1 MAHTSLLQRFMRHR
15 NPQDRRC
22 TYLVVI
28 ERDREPADDLR
39 DLASY
44 LSTISLAGCEVVVV
58 DGSPSP
64 IFESNRAVLRWVSRH
79 VAARPRHRNF
89 TGGIDTVRTAV
100 DVSGCDKIVI
110 ADENVRYHPDA
121 IESVCDLL
129 DLHEVVEPQ
138 DYFEP
143 LPWWSGIEAG
153 RMLVHRGVEPLP
165 DHGAT
170 FGIRKTSIRGLRG
183 VDIAWSSGEDAVRR
197 LASQGAEVFSA
208 CDVFVRRLPPPL
220 DHWLRERPRQADDD
234 FAMPVKTVF
243 FFALLPVA
251 IVLAAVG
258 GIRLAGGYASA
269 IALGSMVLALRG
281 RGGATTF
288 FPLRAC
294 LCAPLWVFERSI
306 SVYWALFRKL
316 QSSSIDAARPAI
328 AERGAG
334 AKVASGE

>member
-1 MAHTSLLQRFMRHR
+1 MAHPSLLQRTMRHR

-28 ERDREPADDLR
+28 ERDRETAGDLR

-44 LSTISLAGCEVVVV
+44 LSTLAVADYEVIVV
-58 DGSPSP
+58 DGSAAPV
-64 IFESNRAVLRWVSRH
+64 FERNRRVLRWVASH
-79 VAARPRHRNF
+79 VAARPRHRLF
-89 TGGIDTVRTAV
+89 SGGIDAVRAAA
-100 DVSGCDKIVI
+100 DVSNCDKVIV
-110 ADENVRYHPDA
+110 ADENVRYDADA
-121 IESVCDLL
+121 IESICDLL

-143 LPWWSGIEAG
+143 LPWWSGIEAA

-170 FGIRKTSIRGLRG
+170 FGIRKSSVRGLRG
-183 VDIAWSSGEDAVRR
+183 VDVAWSNGEDAVRR

-220 DHWLRERPRQADDD
+220 DDWLRDRPRQADDD
-234 FAMPVKTVF
+234 FAMPVKTAF
-243 FFALLPVA
+243 FFALLPMA
-251 IVLAAVG
+251 ILLAIFG
-258 GIRLAGGYASA
+258 GIRLAGGYAGA
-269 IALGSMVLALRG
+269 IAFGSMVLALRG
-281 RGGATTF
+281 RGGAATF

-294 LCAPLWVFERSI
+294 LCAPLWVLERSV

-316 QSSSIDAARPAI
+316 NGASADPTHPAV
-328 AERGAG
+328 AELGAG

>member
-15 NPQDRRC
+15 NPPDRRC

-44 LSTISLAGCEVVVV
+44 LSTISVADCEVIVV

-64 IFESNRAVLRWVSRH
+64 IFESNRAILRWVSRH

-89 TGGIDTVRTAV
+89 TGGIDSVRTAV
-100 DVSGCDKIVI
+100 DVSGCDKIII

-170 FGIRKTSIRGLRG
+170 FGIRRSSIRGLRG
-183 VDIAWSSGEDAVRR
+183 VDIAWSNGEDAVRR

-208 CDVFVRRLPPPL
+208 CEIFVRRLPPPL
-220 DHWLRERPRQADDD
+220 DHWLRELPRQADDD
-234 FAMPVKTVF
+234 FAMPVKTAF
-243 FFALLPVA
+243 FFALLPIA
-251 IVLAAVG
+251 IVLSALG

-269 IALGSMVLALRG
+269 IALGSMVLAVRG
-281 RGGATTF
+281 RSGAATF

-294 LCAPLWVFERSI
+294 LCAPIWVFERSL

-316 QSSSIDAARPAI
+316 QSSSTDAARPAI
-328 AERGAG
+328 CERGAG

>member
-1 MAHTSLLQRFMRHR
+1 MAHTSLLQPRMRHR
-15 NPQDRRC
+15 SPQDRRC
-22 TYLVVI
+22 AYLVVI
-28 ERDREPADDLR
+28 ERGREPAEDLR
-39 DLASY
+39 DLAYY
-44 LSTISLAGCEVVVV
+44 LSTLSVAGCEVIVV
-58 DGSPSP
+58 DGSPSS
-64 IFESNRAVLRWVSRH
+64 IFERNRNVLRWVARH

-89 TGGIDTVRTAV
+89 TGGIDCVRTAI
-100 DVSGCDKIVI
+100 DVSNCDKIIV
-110 ADENVRYHPDA
+110 ADENVRYHADA

-170 FGIRKTSIRGLRG
+170 FGIRKSSVRGLRG
-183 VDIAWSSGEDAVRR
+183 VDIAWSNGEDAVRR
-197 LASQGAEVFSA
+197 LASQGAEVFFA

-220 DHWLRERPRQADDD
+220 DHWLRDRPRQADGD
-234 FAMPVKTVF
+234 FALPVKTAF

-251 IVLAAVG
+251 ILLATFG
-258 GIRLAGGYASA
+258 GIKLAGGYAGA
-269 IALGSMVLALRG
+269 IACASMILAVRG
-281 RGGATTF
+281 RGGASSF

-294 LCAPLWVFERSI
+294 LCAPLWVFERSV

-316 QSSSIDAARPAI
+316 QGSSTETTHPAV
-328 AERGAG
+328 AEGGAG
-334 AKVASGE
+334 AKVASNL

>member
-1 MAHTSLLQRFMRHR
+1 MRHR

-28 ERDREPADDLR
+28 ERDRQPADDLR
-39 DLASY
+39 ALASY
-44 LSTISLAGCEVVVV
+44 LSTISLANCEVIVV
-58 DGSPSP
+58 DGSPSAT
-64 IFESNRAVLRWVSRH
+64 FESNRAVLRWVARH

-89 TGGIDTVRTAV
+89 NGGIDSVRAAV
-100 DVSGCDKIVI
+100 DVSSCDKIIV
-110 ADENVRYHPDA
+110 ADENVRYDAAA
-121 IESVCDLL
+121 IERVCDLL
-129 DLHEVVEPQ
+129 DQHEVIEPQ

-170 FGIRKTSIRGLRG
+170 FGIRKSSVRGLRG
-183 VDIAWSSGEDAVRR
+183 VDIAWSNGEDAVRR

-220 DHWLRERPRQADDD
+220 DQWLRDRPRQADDD
-234 FAMPVKTVF
+234 FGMPVKTAF

-251 IVLAAVG
+251 IVLATLG
-258 GIRLAGGYASA
+258 GIRVAGGYAGA
-269 IALGSMVLALRG
+269 IALGSVVLALRG

-294 LCAPLWVFERSI
+294 LCAPLWVFERSV

-316 QSSSIDAARPAI
+316 RGSATDAARPAI

>member
-1 MAHTSLLQRFMRHR
+1 MRHR

-28 ERDREPADDLR
+28 ERDREPAGDLR

-44 LSTISLAGCEVVVV
+44 LSTLSIADCEVIVV

-64 IFESNRAVLRWVSRH
+64 VFESNRRILRWVARH

-89 TGGIDTVRTAV
+89 SGGIDAVRTAV
-100 DVSGCDKIVI
+100 EISNCDKVIV
-110 ADENVRYHPDA
+110 ADENVRYEADA
-121 IESVCDLL
+121 IDGVCELL

-170 FGIRKTSIRGLRG
+170 FGIRKTIVRGLRG
-183 VDIAWSSGEDAVRR
+183 VDVAWSSGDDPVRR

-208 CDVFVRRLPPPL
+208 CEVFVRRLPPPL
-220 DHWLRERPRQADDD
+220 DDWLRERPRQADDD
-234 FAMPVKTVF
+234 FAMPVKTAF
-243 FFALLPVA
+243 FFALLPMA
-251 IVLAAVG
+251 ALLAFAG
-258 GIRLAGGYASA
+258 GMRLAGGYAGA
-269 IALGSMVLALRG
+269 IAFASMALALRG
-281 RGGATTF
+281 RGGARTF

-294 LCAPLWVFERSI
+294 LCAPLWVLERSI

-316 QSSSIDAARPAI
+316 NGSSIDVMRPAV
-328 AERGAG
+328 AERRSGT
-334 AKVASGE
+334 KVASGE